1 MSGEQGLT
9 SNVPYREAFMRGVEA
24 GRRDVKRL
32 REERDILKGGM
43 IGLQLNNDELQ
54 ARNEQLIEA
63 LVDIATESPHKES
76 SNIAEQALSNQPLSI
91 YLPFRKEGTQP
102 KG

>member
-76 SNIAEQALSNQPLSI
+76 SNSPIQPTTI
-91 YLPFRKEGTQP
+91 TLPSSTG
-102 KG
+102 GDCCWS